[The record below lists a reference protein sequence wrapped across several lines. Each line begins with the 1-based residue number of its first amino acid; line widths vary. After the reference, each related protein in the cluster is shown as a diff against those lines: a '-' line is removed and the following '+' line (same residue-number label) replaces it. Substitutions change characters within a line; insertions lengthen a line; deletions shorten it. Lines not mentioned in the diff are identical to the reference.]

1 MTEENKNPNVDN
13 IPAGSADEAAA
24 LGKLHYKQ
32 ELKRV
37 MGLPSVVFFGIA
49 YLAPITIFTT
59 YGLITN
65 MTHGMLSLAYV
76 VATCAMIF
84 TAFSYRQMVKAFPIA
99 GSVYTYVQQTFN
111 PHLGFMSGWA
121 ILLDYILL
129 PMFDY
134 VALAVYM
141 KILVPQ
147 IPATV
152 WMLLFIILVTIVNVC
167 GMSITK
173 MFNNTLILIQIVF
186 LVSVIIFAI
195 KYVAG
200 GGGLGTFTDFTAFY
214 NAAEFHTP
222 EVGWAGIWA
231 GAAIL
236 CISFLGFDS
245 VTTIAEET
253 RNPSKTIGSAL
264 IIICLAAGCT
274 FIFVSYIMQA
284 AWPEGW
290 FSFTDPDSGAYDW
303 MVHVVGPA
311 MGIIFSA
318 IFVIG
323 ATASAVASSASAA
336 RILFGMGRDGL
347 LPNKVFGYV
356 NKKTQ
361 VPTVN
366 ILLVGVISLSCLLLD
381 LSAAASLIN
390 FGALL
395 GFIMVNL
402 SVVFFYYVQRKKRGG
417 SAILNF
423 IILPC
428 IGIIVD
434 AILWLSLDSLS
445 KILGCIWLV
454 IGFVFLLISTKGL
467 KQLPPTM
474 KWED

>member
-1 MTEENKNPNVDN
+1 MSDEIKETTAVPQTEVN
-13 IPAGSADEAAA
+13 SDESM
-24 LGKLHYKQ
+24 LEQFHYKQ
-32 ELKRV
+32 ELRRV

-59 YGLITN
+59 YGLITE
-65 MTHGMLSLAYV
+65 MTHGMLALAYV
-76 VATCAMIF
+76 VATCAMVF
-84 TAFSYRQMVKAFPIA
+84 TAFSYRQMVKAFPMA

-134 VALAVYM
+134 VALAVYL
-141 KILVPQ
+141 KILIPQ
-147 IPATV
+147 ISATL
-152 WMLLFIILVTIVNVC
+152 WMLLFIILVTIVNIL
-167 GMSITK
+167 GMNITK
-173 MFNNTLILIQIVF
+173 LFNNTLILIQIVF
-186 LVSVIIFAI
+186 LVSVILFAI

-200 GGGLGTFTDFTAFY
+200 GGGLGTFFDITVFY
-214 NAAEFHTP
+214 NSVEFHDP
-222 EVGWAGIWA
+222 AVGWTGIWA

-253 RNPSKTIGSAL
+253 RNPSKTIGNAL
-264 IIICLAAGCT
+264 IIICLSAGCT
-274 FIFVSYIMQA
+274 FIFVSCIMQA

-290 FSFTDPDSGAYDW
+290 HSYTDADSGAYDW

-361 VPTVN
+361 VPTIN

-402 SVVFFYYVQRKKRGG
+402 SVIFFYYIQRKKRGG
-417 SAILNF
+417 SAILKF

-434 AILWLSLDSLS
+434 AVLWLSLDSLS
-445 KILGCIWLV
+445 KILGCAWMV
-454 IGFVFLLISTKGL
+454 IGFIFLLISTKGL

-474 KWED
+474 KWNE